1 MKFIKDPSP
10 AEAANY
16 LADAINTNLN
26 SNLKVLWLVSGGSA
40 VAVAVEAY
48 KLIDKNHLQN
58 LTISQIDERFGA
70 PGHKDSNWQQLLNAG
85 FLATG
90 LRCLPF
96 LAGKDF
102 DQTAKDAEI
111 LMEKELAAAEY
122 KVGLFGVGPDGHT
135 AGILPLSA
143 AVDSQQ
149 LVSAYIASDFERLT
163 ITSRAIAL
171 LDLAVAYATGDA
183 KREQLQ
189 KLQRNLSVREQPAQS
204 LKLAKQTVIFNDQI
218 GDQL

>member
-1 MKFIKDPSP
+1 MKFIKDASP

-16 LADAINTNLN
+16 LADAINTNL
-26 SNLKVLWLVSGGSA
+26 SSGLKVLWLVSGGSA
-40 VAVAVEAY
+40 ASVAVETL
-48 KLIDKNHLQN
+48 KLIDKNYLQN
-58 LTISQIDERFGA
+58 LSVGQVDERFGP

-85 FLATG
+85 FQAAG
-90 LRCLPF
+90 LRCLPI

-111 LMEKELAAAEY
+111 LIEKELVAAEY
-122 KVGLFGVGPDGHT
+122 RVGLFGIGPDGHT

-143 AVDSQQ
+143 AVDSQ
-149 LVSAYIASDFERLT
+149 LLLSAYIAPDFERLT
-163 ITSRAIAL
+163 LTARAIAA
-171 LDLAVAYATGDA
+171 LDLAVAYATGEP
-183 KREQLQ
+183 KREALL
-189 KLQRNLSVREQPAQS
+189 KLQRDLSVREQPAQA